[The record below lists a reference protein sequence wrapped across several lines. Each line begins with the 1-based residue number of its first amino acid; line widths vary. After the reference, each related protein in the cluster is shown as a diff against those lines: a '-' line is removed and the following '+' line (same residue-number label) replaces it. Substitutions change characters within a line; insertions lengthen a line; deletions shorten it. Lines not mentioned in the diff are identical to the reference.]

1 MKVPYLNY
9 DVEQILDVLKTV
21 NSMTYM
27 TLKDYIKRNQEI
39 LNKPDFTPELIF
51 KSEQT
56 LHDWMELDRKD
67 RGLLIVLLC
76 LSKNHPIYFEIAY
89 DVGLDGRE
97 EPDWFSLALDPEN
110 KLEFTSFSKNTDL
123 FPASYKDDFD
133 LITTKLEYYY
143 GAPIA
148 NNRDK
153 LMKLLRGIED

>member
-1 MKVPYLNY
+1 MPHLNY
-9 DVEQILDVLKTV
+9 IPKQV
-21 NSMTYM
+21 NSMTHM

-56 LHDWMELDRKD
+56 LHDWMELDQKD

-76 LSKNHPIYFEIAY
+76 LSKNHPIYFEIEY

-110 KLEFTSFSKNTDL
+110 RLEFTSFSKNSHL

-133 LITTKLEYYY
+133 LITTKLEFYY

-153 LMKLLRGIED
+153 LMKLLKEIED